1 MRALVRPGSSVGGE
15 ARVPGDKSIAH
26 RWVILTATARGR
38 SELRGVPASLDLLA
52 TLRCAAALFP
62 RAIPAES
69 LFRPEVHS
77 ERARPTAGGY
87 SPRRSAPVPPPEIPH
102 LSVEGEG
109 REAMEEPPGALDC
122 GNSGTTMRLLAGVVA
137 SRPVRAVMVGD
148 ASLSRRPMERV
159 AEPLRRMGAR
169 VATSGG
175 RPPLVVEGAALRGI
189 HHRSAVPSA
198 QVKGC
203 VLLAGLDAEG
213 TTTVEEPAPTRDHT
227 ERALAALGAPVEI
240 APGRVRVSRFRHEGF
255 SAAVPG
261 DVSSAAFLIAAA
273 ALTGSELVVR
283 DVGLNPSRTRFLEV
297 FRRMGIRTEASVRGE
312 ELGEPVGDLRVLP
325 ATRVVGTEVPPEELP
340 LVIDEVPVLAAVAAH
355 AEGGSRFA
363 GGGELRVKESD
374 RLGGIAEGLRGLG
387 AGAAVEGDDLLVAG
401 GGVAGGSADARGDH
415 RLAMAFVVAAL
426 SARAPCEVRGVEAAS
441 VSFPGF
447 LEVLSALGAAVEA
460 EP

>member
-1 MRALVRPGSSVGGE
+1 MRALVTPGSRVRGE

-26 RWVILTATARGR
+26 RWVILAATARGR
-38 SELRGVPASLDLLA
+38 SELRGVPRSLDVWA
-52 TLRCAAALFP
+52 TVRCVGALFP
-62 RAIPAES
+62 RAMATSVLP
-69 LFRPEVHS
+69 RPEDEQRNVAATGEGHRS
-77 ERARPTAGGY
+77 TGNA
-87 SPRRSAPVPPPEIPH
+87 SPPQPDIPH
-102 LSVEGEG
+102 LSVEGAG
-109 REAMEEPPGALDC
+109 RAAMEEPPGVLDC

-137 SRPVRAVMVGD
+137 SRPVRVVMVGD
-148 ASLSRRPMERV
+148 PSLSRRPMDRV

-189 HHRSAVPSA
+189 HHRSEVPSA

-213 TTTVEEPAPTRDHT
+213 RTTVEEPAPTRDHT
-227 ERALAALGAPVEI
+227 ERALAALGAPVEV
-240 APGRVRVSRFRHEGF
+240 APGRVSVSRFQHEGF
-255 SAAVPG
+255 AAAVPG
-261 DVSSAAFLIAAA
+261 DISSAAFLIAAA

-297 FRRMGIRTEASVRGE
+297 FRRMGIATEASVRRE
-312 ELGEPVGDLRVLP
+312 ELGEPVGDLRVPP
-325 ATRVVGTEVPPEELP
+325 ASRLVGAEVPPEELP

-374 RLGGIAEGLRGLG
+374 RLTGIAEGLRGLG
-387 AGAAVEGDDLLVAG
+387 AGAVVEGDDLVVVG
-401 GGVAGGSADARGDH
+401 GGVAGGAADARGDH
-415 RLAMAFVVAAL
+415 RLAMALVVAAL
-426 SARAPCEVRGVEAAS
+426 AARGPCEVRGVEAAA

-447 LEVLSALGAAVEA
+447 LGVLSSLGAAVEEA
-460 EP
+460 R